1 MTYHLFGGKRDQRIV
16 LTFSTAL
23 IAALDAFCEHKSKAA
38 VVRLAIASLIRNIP
52 EPQLKHLNGLADAR
66 CDLCR
71 FELVMGGVQSKA
83 LRECAKKSELT
94 MCEVAELAC
103 WRYLAV

>member
-1 MTYHLFGGKRDQRIV
+1 VTYHLFGGKRDQRVV

-23 IAALDAFCEHKSKAA
+23 IAALDAHRERKSEAA
-38 VVRLAIASLIRNIP
+38 VVRLAIASLIRNAAEKMP
-52 EPQLKHLNGLADAR
+52 DQATQLASPR
-66 CDLCR
+66 CDLHR
-71 FELVMGGVQSKA
+71 FELVMAGVQSTA
-83 LRECAKKSELT
+83 LRECATCNGLT